1 MTNVKYL
8 TMSLLVGIILLM
20 LPTMVNA
27 ADTFTTNNGIT
38 VTKIVDN
45 YKGNIQFKLTNIELN
60 SEGNYVWG
68 VGTTSQSA
76 DITKWYTLGD
86 FTVSQKVAILDLVV
100 SEKSILS
107 ILRSTNNAY
116 LYVKNYDT
124 DEMVVDG
131 LNVDLTL
138 PPYQAFTLMEYGDV
152 INGGCYYVVG
162 GEECSVDRWKAAT
175 YNIQNVY
182 FKFEKVTD
190 ENLINSYNDALIN
203 GTSVDSVFSITTTQ
217 IADMTGWNLGTKE
230 YYFYN
235 QIPHDSIPNEK
246 GTYIL
251 YLKGKDTDTKTVYG
265 YKVIQLDADGPTVEK
280 IYVSSPESGTYKTRQ
295 TVKIRVGFSEPI
307 TGSTVP
313 TLKIKFG
320 DSEVREVTNG
330 TIVNSG
336 NGDYY
341 WQHYIEYSYDI
352 QDGDKGQLATVEIT
366 GGNIKDS
373 SGNEAKLSCPVITG
387 NTIKAN
393 VEGTTTNNTQNQ
405 DQTNNQNNNNDDND
419 TITKKS
425 YGNHTYYIFEK
436 NMTWAEAKAFCEQ
449 QGGYLA
455 TITSKEEQAFI
466 ESYVKEKGYNDKRF
480 WLGATGTNK
489 SWKWITEEKFDY
501 TNWGKGQPD
510 LQNQSYVVLHGYE
523 TTYNGS
529 QTITVGQ
536 WDNLQDK
543 GDSNSNNIYFI
554 CEWGNVTVDNKDNT
568 TTEEKDDTVAKV
580 EYSNAGAGIGISAG
594 IVIVISVGAVVLSKY
609 RKLSDI

>member
-1 MTNVKYL
+1 MTKAKYIII
-8 TMSLLVGIILLM
+8 SLLVGIILLM
-20 LPTMVNA
+20 MPTIVKA
-27 ADTFTTNNGIT
+27 TDTVTTDDGIT
-38 VTKIVDN
+38 ATKIVDN
-45 YKGNIQFKLTNIELN
+45 QRGNIQFKLNNIELN
-60 SEGNYVWG
+60 AEGNYVWG

-86 FTVSQKVAILDLVV
+86 FTASQKVAILDLVV

-116 LYVKNYDT
+116 LFVKNYDT
-124 DEMVVDG
+124 DEIVVDA

-138 PPYQAFTLMEYGDV
+138 PPYQAFTLMEYGEV

-162 GEECSVDRWKAAT
+162 GEECVVDRWKAAT

-203 GTSVDSVFSITTTQ
+203 GTSVDSVFSITTDQ

-280 IYVSSPESGTYKTRQ
+280 IYVSSPESGTYKTGQ

-307 TGSTVP
+307 VGSTVP

-320 DSEVREVTNG
+320 DSAVREVSNG

-352 QDGDKGQLATVEIT
+352 QDSDKGQLATVELT

-373 SGNEAKLSCPVITG
+373 SDNDAVLSCPVITG

-405 DQTNNQNNNNDDND
+405 DKETNGGTTTNDKNENKNPVTTD
-419 TITKKS
+419 
-425 YGNHTYYIFEK
+425 GNK
-436 NMTWAEAKAFCEQ
+436 
-449 QGGYLA
+449 
-455 TITSKEEQAFI
+455 KEET
-466 ESYVKEKGYNDKRF
+466 KND
-480 WLGATGTNK
+480 GTTATGK
-489 SWKWITEEKFDY
+489 IPHA
-501 TNWGKGQPD
+501 G
-510 LQNQSYVVLHGYE
+510 
-523 TTYNGS
+523 
-529 QTITVGQ
+529 
-536 WDNLQDK
+536 
-543 GDSNSNNIYFI
+543 
-554 CEWGNVTVDNKDNT
+554 
-568 TTEEKDDTVAKV
+568 V
-580 EYSNAGAGIGISAG
+580 EIGIVFIMLVAIVAG
-594 IVIVISVGAVVLSKY
+594 VVVYTRYNKM
-609 RKLSDI
+609 KDIL